1 MKYILYFALIVVL
14 VNSCRKDD
22 EFTSSPVTL
31 TFSTDTI
38 SFDTIFSLRDS
49 GSISTPKSITLQLR
63 VTNPNEN
70 AVKTNISL
78 EGNSRG
84 GVYKLNADGI
94 PGSGLSQ
101 TINDVEIRGKD
112 SIYIF
117 VQAYIKQSNTTT
129 TAFDAFDKILFNTNG
144 KVQYVNLVSWG
155 QDAHYFRDSVLAE
168 NTTITWNDDKPY
180 VIYNSILVPST
191 STLKINPG
199 VQIYSHVGSSIFV
212 NGTLNIDGTH
222 DKPVVLQGDRLDDDY
237 KEVPGQW
244 QGIHLLSQS
253 KDNIIKRAIIK
264 NGFIGVRVDSL
275 SANGNPKLRMT
286 QTIVQD
292 MSAVG
297 VLCYTA
303 QVKLD
308 NNVVSHC
315 GQYSFIGEYGGD
327 YELTFNTFAGVG
339 GSQAR
344 RNASVVLSNTP
355 YKDQN
360 NIVTK
365 FSLSYNLR
373 NNIIWGTNED
383 EIDFVRDETG
393 IFGSRKI
400 AYNNIR
406 STLFRTELTAN
417 TADISNNQ
425 LDFDPLFADFN
436 KKNFRLKAGS
446 PCIGAGIFINTFPL
460 DIENIPN
467 PKNRNNPP
475 SIGAYEAD

>member
-14 VNSCRKDD
+14 INSCRKDD

-31 TFSTDTI
+31 NFSTDTLN
-38 SFDTIFSLRDS
+38 FDTIFSLRDS
-49 GSISTPKSITLQLR
+49 GKIGLPKSITLQ
-63 VTNPNEN
+63 VKVINPSEN

-78 EGNSRG
+78 EGNQY
-84 GVYKLNADGI
+84 GVYKLNADGL
-94 PGSGLSQ
+94 PGNGISQ
-101 TINDVEIRGKD
+101 SINDVEIRGKD

-117 VQAYIKQSNTTT
+117 VQAYINQNNQNTP
-129 TAFDAFDKILFNTNG
+129 FVVYDKILFNTNG
-144 KVQYVNLVSWG
+144 KLQNVNLVSWG
-155 QDAHYFRDSVLAE
+155 QDAHFLRDSVLAE

-180 VIYNSILVPST
+180 VIYNSVLVPST
-191 STLKINPG
+191 STLKLNPG
-199 VQIYSHVGSSIFV
+199 VKIYSHVGSSLFV
-212 NGTLNIDGTH
+212 NGTLNINGSADN
-222 DKPVVLQGDRLDDDY
+222 PVVLQGDRLDDDY
-237 KEVPGQW
+237 KEVAGQW
-244 QGIHLLSQS
+244 QGIHLLSKS
-253 KDNIIKRAIIK
+253 KDNIIKGAIIK

-275 SANGNPKLRMT
+275 SANGDPKLRMT

-360 NIVTK
+360 NVVTK

-425 LDFDPLFADFN
+425 LDFDPLFLDFN
-436 KKNFRLKAGS
+436 KRNFKLKAGS
-446 PCIGAGIFINTFPL
+446 PCIGAALSINGFNV
-460 DIENIPN
+460 DVKNNIRRN
-467 PKNRNNPP
+467 PT
-475 SIGAYEAD
+475 SIGAHEAD

>member
-14 VNSCRKDD
+14 INSCRKDD

-31 TFSTDTI
+31 NFSTDTLN
-38 SFDTIFSLRDS
+38 FDTIFSLRDS
-49 GSISTPKSITLQLR
+49 GKIGLPKSITLQ
-63 VTNPNEN
+63 VKVINPSEN

-78 EGNSRG
+78 EGNQY
-84 GVYKLNADGI
+84 GVYKLNADGL
-94 PGSGLSQ
+94 PGNGISQ
-101 TINDVEIRGKD
+101 SINDVEIRGKD

-117 VQAYIKQSNTTT
+117 VQAYINQNNQNTP
-129 TAFDAFDKILFNTNG
+129 FVVYDKILFNTNG
-144 KVQYVNLVSWG
+144 KLQNVNLVSLG
-155 QDAHYFRDSVLAE
+155 QDAHFLRDSVLAE

-180 VIYNSILVPST
+180 VIYNSVLVPST
-191 STLKINPG
+191 STLKLNPG
-199 VQIYSHVGSSIFV
+199 VKIYSHVGSSLFV
-212 NGTLNIDGTH
+212 NGTLNINGSADN
-222 DKPVVLQGDRLDDDY
+222 PVVLQGDRLDDDY
-237 KEVPGQW
+237 KEVAGQW
-244 QGIHLLSQS
+244 QGIHLLSKS
-253 KDNIIKRAIIK
+253 KDNIIKGAIIK

-275 SANGNPKLRMT
+275 SANGDPKLRMT

-360 NIVTK
+360 NVVTK

-425 LDFDPLFADFN
+425 LDFDPLFLDFN
-436 KKNFRLKAGS
+436 KRNFKLKAGS
-446 PCIGAGIFINTFPL
+446 PCIGAALSINGFNV
-460 DIENIPN
+460 DVKNNIRRN
-467 PKNRNNPP
+467 PT
-475 SIGAYEAD
+475 SIGAHEAD

>member
-1 MKYILYFALIVVL
+1 MKYILYFALIVAL
-14 VNSCRKDD
+14 INSCRKDD

-31 TFSTDTI
+31 NFSTDTLN
-38 SFDTIFSLRDS
+38 FDTIFSLRDS
-49 GSISTPKSITLQLR
+49 GKIGLPKSITLQ
-63 VTNPNEN
+63 VKVINPSEN

-78 EGNSRG
+78 EGNQY
-84 GVYKLNADGI
+84 GVYKLNADGL
-94 PGSGLSQ
+94 PGNGISQ
-101 TINDVEIRGKD
+101 SINDVEIRGKD

-117 VQAYIKQSNTTT
+117 VQAYINQNNQNTP
-129 TAFDAFDKILFNTNG
+129 FVVYDKILFNTNG
-144 KVQYVNLVSWG
+144 KLQNVNLVSWG
-155 QDAHYFRDSVLAE
+155 QDAHFLRDSVLAE

-180 VIYNSILVPST
+180 VIYNSVLVPST
-191 STLKINPG
+191 STLKLNPG
-199 VQIYSHVGSSIFV
+199 VKIYSHVGSSFFV
-212 NGTLNIDGTH
+212 NGTLNINGSTDN
-222 DKPVVLQGDRLDDDY
+222 PVVLQGDRLDDDY

-253 KDNIIKRAIIK
+253 KDNIIKGAIIK

-360 NIVTK
+360 NVVTK

-446 PCIGAGIFINTFPL
+446 PCIGAGLFINTFQV
-460 DIENIPN
+460 DVTN
-467 PKNRNNPP
+467 KFRNNPNT

>member
-1 MKYILYFALIVVL
+1 MKYIIYFFFLIL
-14 VNSCRKDD
+14 IINSCRKDD
-22 EFTSSPVTL
+22 EFTSSPVSL
-31 TFSTDTI
+31 NFSTDTLN
-38 SFDTIFSLRDS
+38 FDTIFSLKDS
-49 GSISTPKSITLQLR
+49 AMIGLPKSITLQVR

-78 EGNSRG
+78 AGNQY
-84 GVYKLNADGI
+84 GVFKLNADGI
-94 PGSGLSQ
+94 SGSGISQ
-101 TINDVEIRGKD
+101 SINDVEIRGKD

-117 VQAYIKQSNTTT
+117 VQAYINQNNQNTP
-129 TAFDAFDKILFNTNG
+129 FVVYDNILFNTNG
-144 KVQYVNLVSWG
+144 KAQNVNLVAWG
-155 QDAHYFRDSVLAE
+155 QDAHFLRDSILPE

-180 VIYNSILVPST
+180 VIYNSILVPNT

-199 VQIYSHVGSSIFV
+199 VKVYSHVGSSIFV
-212 NGTLNIDGTH
+212 NGSLNIDGTA
-222 DKPVVLQGDRLDDDY
+222 DNPVVLQGDRLDDDY
-237 KEVPGQW
+237 KEVAGQW
-244 QGIHLLSQS
+244 QGVHLLSLS
-253 KDNIIKRAIIK
+253 KNNKIKGAVIK

-275 SANGNPKLRMT
+275 SQNANPKLTMS

-297 VLCYTA
+297 VLCYSA

-315 GQYSFIGEYGGD
+315 GQYNFIGEYGGD
-327 YELTFNTFAGVG
+327 YELTFNTFAGLG

-355 YKDQN
+355 YVDVN
-360 NIVTK
+360 NVVTK

-373 NNIIWGTNED
+373 NNIIWGSNED
-383 EIDFVRDETG
+383 EIDFVRDENG
-393 IFGSRKI
+393 IFGTRKI
-400 AYNNIR
+400 SFNNIR
-406 STLFRTELTAN
+406 SVLFRDEILQN

-425 LDFDPLFADFN
+425 IDSDPLFVDFN

-446 PCIGAGIFINTFPL
+446 PCIGAGLFINTFQV
-460 DIENIPN
+460 DVTN
-467 PKNRNNPP
+467 KFRNNPNT